1 MSLGFVVGESKPNV
15 VTVQSSRAL
24 PIGEYVIIEVDE
36 GKIVGLVETSF
47 VTSAALSDVKKL

>member
-1 MSLGFVVGESKPNV
+1 MNIGYVVGESKPNV

-36 GKIVGLVETSF
+36 GKIVGN
-47 VTSAALSDVKKL
+47 KRCII